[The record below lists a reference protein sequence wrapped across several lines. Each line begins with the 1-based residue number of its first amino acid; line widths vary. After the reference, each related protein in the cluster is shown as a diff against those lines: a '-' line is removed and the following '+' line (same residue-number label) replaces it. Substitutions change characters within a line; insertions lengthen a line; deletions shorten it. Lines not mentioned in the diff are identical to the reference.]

1 MSPVTIKS
9 KDLPKILYQK
19 AGLAVSALVAVRF
32 EKNKITVTPQS
43 DLDQA
48 LADGL
53 EDVRLGRTYGP
64 FTVKELDAFLDK
76 HKIGTAQPASK
87 RA

>member
-9 KDLPKILYQK
+9 KDLPRILHQK
-19 AGLAVSALVAVRF
+19 AGLAVSALVTVRF

-43 DLDQA
+43 TLEQA
-48 LADGL
+48 IAKGL
-53 EDVRLGRTYGP
+53 EDVRQGRTYGP
-64 FTVKELDAFLDK
+64 FTAKQLDTFLDK
-76 HKIGTAQPASK
+76 HKIGTVKRTSK

>member
-9 KDLPKILYQK
+9 KDLPRTLHQK
-19 AGLAVSALVAVRF
+19 AGLAVSALVTVRF

-43 DLDQA
+43 A
-48 LADGL
+48 LEQVIAEGL
-53 EDVRLGRTYGP
+53 EDMRQGRTYGP
-64 FTVKELDAFLDK
+64 FTAKQLDTFLDK
-76 HKIGTAQPASK
+76 HKIGTAKRTSK